1 MIRARDAMFPMPE
14 AELVA
19 LERAASAF
27 REAWRVKSPPFA
39 AAFDFTR
46 RDVEAIDY
54 MDYEGLTFPECG
66 TDGAVLIVAEVVRR
80 AAGVGWFMS
89 YRGEWVLAER
99 GDFGGVAV
107 SPRARFHEYECGR
120 GTQDGNYL
128 NLMAELALECLGAE
142 GGEGVLALFPEG
154 SEYFERLR
162 TRLDRMGKRRV

>member
-1 MIRARDAMFPMPE
+1 MFPMPE

-19 LERAASAF
+19 IGRAACAF
-27 REAWRVKSPPFA
+27 REAWGRVTSPPFA

-54 MDYEGLTFPECG
+54 MDYEGLAFPECG

-89 YRGEWVLAER
+89 YRGEWVLAEK

-107 SPRARFHEYECGR
+107 APRARFHEYECGR

-128 NLMAELALECLGAE
+128 DLMAELALECVGAE

-162 TRLDRMGKRRV
+162 KRLDRMGERRG